1 MAMDAG
7 DLLRRVREYARE
19 QDVALVERALLFST
33 QAHAGQERASG
44 EPFAQHPQAVAMI
57 LAELEMD
64 GTTLAAALLH
74 DVAEDTRVTIQDIQG
89 EFGQEVA
96 KLVDGVTKL
105 ARYQR
110 QLGQVDEKSKTGRQ
124 QLFSQAEAQAQ
135 NLRKMFMV
143 MAEDL
148 RVVIIKLADRLH
160 NMRTLEHLPEER
172 QRYVAQETL
181 DIFAPLAHRLGIWR
195 FKWELED
202 LAFRYLK
209 RDEFYILAQAIAKQR
224 GQREAEAQVVID
236 LLKQRL
242 VQAGIRAEVQGRAKN
257 LYSIH
262 RKMVTQNRSMA
273 EIYDLIAVRVVTDSA
288 PACYAVLGL
297 AHELWR
303 PIPGRIKDYIAMP
316 KPNGYK
322 SLHTTVMGPDG
333 DPIEIQI
340 RTDEMHRTAE
350 YGVAAHWTYKEGRK
364 PEPPVDQKFAWLR
377 QVLEWQKEPGDAGE
391 FMEALKI
398 DLFDDEVF
406 VFTPKGD
413 VISLPAGSTPL
424 DFAYQIHTDVGHRC
438 SGAKANGKLI
448 PLDYALCNG
457 DIVEI
462 VTGRQ
467 VPGPSLD
474 WLKLVK
480 TSTARSKIRGF
491 FKRQRR
497 EENVSRGRELLEKE
511 LRRLEQDPKEIL
523 KDEVVQSVCRRLN
536 FGSLDDLLAAIAY
549 GGITAGHVA
558 ARLRDAYR
566 AVARPA
572 VDSDLTVVSAPT
584 RKGPGSGV
592 LVHGLDRVLVRFG
605 RCCQAVPGDPI
616 IGYITRGRGVSIH
629 RVDCPNLASYQ
640 EDTARLLEV
649 AWEPDPTGRYPVD
662 VTITGLDRAGLLFDV
677 TQVVADMHRNIIR
690 ARARSNQEGSATI
703 DLTLEVS
710 DLQELDHLCR
720 RLRRLH
726 DVISVGRVVRKSLG

>member
-1 MAMDAG
+1 MVEDAG
-7 DLLRRVREYARE
+7 ALLRRVRDYARE
-19 QDVALVERALLFST
+19 QDVALVERALSYSAR
-33 QAHAGQERASG
+33 AHDGQERASG
-44 EPFAQHPQAVAMI
+44 EPFAQHPLAVAAI

-64 GTTLAAALLH
+64 GVTLAAALLH
-74 DVAEDTRVTIQDIQG
+74 DVAEDTSITIQDIQG
-89 EFGQEVA
+89 EFGPEVA
-96 KLVDGVTKL
+96 KLADGVTKL
-105 ARYQR
+105 
-110 QLGQVDEKSKTGRQ
+110 GRLQ
-124 QLFSQAEAQAQ
+124 FSSQAEAQAQ
-135 NLRKMFMV
+135 NLRRMFMA

-172 QRYVAQETL
+172 RRYVARETL

-202 LAFRYLK
+202 LAFRYLESS
-209 RDEFYILAQAIAKQR
+209 EFYRLAQAIAKQR

-242 VQAGIRAEVQGRAKN
+242 AEAGIRAEVQGRAKN

-262 RKMVTQNRSMA
+262 HKMVTQDRGIS

-297 AHELWR
+297 AHELWK

-322 SLHTTVMGPDG
+322 SLHTTVIGPEG
-333 DPIEIQI
+333 DPVEIQI
-340 RTDEMHRTAE
+340 RTEEMHRTAE
-350 YGVAAHWTYKEGRK
+350 YGVAAHWTYKEGRR
-364 PEPPVDQKFAWLR
+364 PEPPFDQKLAWLR
-377 QVLEWQKEPGDAGE
+377 QVLEWQREPGDAGE
-391 FMEALKI
+391 FLESLKI

-406 VFTPKGD
+406 VFTPKGN
-413 VISLPAGSTPL
+413 VIALPAGSTPL

-438 SGAKANGKLI
+438 SGARANGRLI
-448 PLDYALCNG
+448 PLDYVLRNG

-462 VTGRQ
+462 LTGRQ
-467 VPGPSLD
+467 AAGPSLD

-480 TSTARSKIRGF
+480 TSNARSKIRGF

-497 EENVSRGRELLEKE
+497 EENISRGRELLDKE
-511 LRRLEQDPKEIL
+511 LRRLEQDPKELL

-536 FGSLDDLLAAIAY
+536 FASLDDLLAAIAY

-558 ARLRDAYR
+558 ARLRDSYR

-572 VDSDLTVVSAPT
+572 EDSDLLVVLPPKQRRSD
-584 RKGPGSGV
+584 SGV
-592 LVHGLDRVLVRFG
+592 LVHGLDQVLVRFG
-605 RCCQAVPGDPI
+605 RCCNPVPGDPI

-629 RVDCPNLASYQ
+629 RVDCPNLASHQ
-640 EDTARLLEV
+640 EDTARLLDV
-649 AWEPDPTGRYPVD
+649 AWEKEPAGRYPVD
-662 VTITGLDRAGLLFDV
+662 VTISGLDRAGLLFDV
-677 TQVVADMHRNIIR
+677 TQVVKDMRCNISE
-690 ARARSNQEGSATI
+690 ARARRNHEGSATI
-703 DLTLEVS
+703 DLTLEVR
-710 DLQELDHLCR
+710 DLQELDHLFR
-720 RLRRLH
+720 RLQRLH
-726 DVISVGRVVRKSLG
+726 DVINVGRAMRKSQR